1 MSNSAVIPIKS
12 LDSKNIIITKLRFDK
27 NKKPSAIYLNVDGK
41 KGSSFIFETCVMTVA
56 FAANYFGENNKEKI
70 VPEEQRNYSI
80 VFRPNGGNMD
90 VPEDSARFMA
100 FLEDLKN
107 MSIDF
112 GIENSNQNIL
122 KKKFDQSQREIMME
136 TSYSYP
142 FKPRSQ
148 PDGTFYPT
156 TVSVKVPR
164 NKDTMQPELLC
175 VKNHLGKIENVEIS
189 TWEDL
194 KIIAA
199 AGTKCKAMI
208 QPILSFVNKQL
219 CFTLRIKQLQVFTYD
234 KITIPT
240 TYAFSDVPIGIIDN
254 GKEKESSNADEDEHV
269 VTVDSEEHVVE
280 SDVEVDVDDN

>member
-1 MSNSAVIPIKS
+1 MSSNSAVIPIKT
-12 LDSKNIIITKLRFDK
+12 LDSKNVIITKLRFDK
-27 NKKPSAIYLNVDGK
+27 NKKPSAIFLNVDGK
-41 KGSSFIFETCVMTVA
+41 KGSTFIFETCIMTVA

-70 VPEEQRNYSI
+70 VPDEQRNYSI

-107 MSIDF
+107 MSIDY

-142 FKPRSQ
+142 FKPRQQ
-148 PDGTFYPT
+148 PDGTFYPV
-156 TVSVKVPR
+156 TVSVKIPK
-164 NKDTMQPELLC
+164 NKDTLQPELLC
-175 VKNHLGKIENVEIS
+175 VKNHLGKIETVEIS
-189 TWEDL
+189 SWEDM
-194 KIIAA
+194 KNFAP
-199 AGTKCKAMI
+199 AGAKCKAMI

-219 CFTLRIKQLQVFTYD
+219 CFTLRVKQLQVYTYD
-234 KITIPT
+234 KVTIPT
-240 TYAFSDVPIGIIDN
+240 TYAFSDVPSGIVEKSGDDN
-254 GKEKESSNADEDEHV
+254 END
-269 VTVDSEEHVVE
+269 VTVDTEDHVVE

>member
-1 MSNSAVIPIKS
+1 
-12 LDSKNIIITKLRFDK
+12 
-27 NKKPSAIYLNVDGK
+27 
-41 KGSSFIFETCVMTVA
+41 
-56 FAANYFGENNKEKI
+56 
-70 VPEEQRNYSI
+70 
-80 VFRPNGGNMD
+80 MD

-254 GKEKESSNADEDEHV
+254 GKEKESGNTDEDEHV
-269 VTVDSEEHVVE
+269 VTVDSEEHVIE